1 MKKLDT
7 PEIGDP
13 SVSGSGGVSADG
25 AGARCFPRVPPV
37 GELSEPPVVSPC
49 PAPLEPFDFACVPCV
64 PGVAAGVLPCA
75 CWARTPG
82 VVVSAGAPALG
93 AAGAGAASV
102 VGVGVGAG
110 DSGAG
115 AAGVVSAG
123 GGVVVVSA
131 EVLVPVE
138 AGCEAG
144 GSPALAAAGRS
155 ANAPKAASSGLSRR
169 RVLSWAVIV
178 SAQFPSR

>member
-13 SVSGSGGVSADG
+13 RVSGSGGVSADG

-37 GELSEPPVVSPC
+37 EELSEPPVVSPC
-49 PAPLEPFDFACVPCV
+49 PASLEPFDFACAPCV
-64 PGVAAGVLPCA
+64 PGELTAGVLPCA

-82 VVVSAGAPALG
+82 VVVSAGALALG
-93 AAGAGAASV
+93 ATGAGAASV
-102 VGVGVGAG
+102 VVVGAG

-115 AAGVVSAG
+115 AADVVSAG
-123 GGVVVVSA
+123 GGVSA

-138 AGCEAG
+138 AGCEDA

-155 ANAPKAASSGLSRR
+155 TNVPKAASSGLSRR